1 MGLEARICAI
11 PAPRHPRR
19 RKPFALGVTPLVT
32 RVPRNDGDV
41 VIAVRLDGFRSA
53 EQRVRFDSNTA
64 LNFSLDA
71 VESPV
76 KPAPVVKAKKKQKL
90 GKESTLDP
98 FAN

>member
-1 MGLEARICAI
+1 MWPAKLAERLILSMCPAEVCTGLVCKSC
-11 PAPRHPRR
+11 RHSH
-19 RKPFALGVTPLVT
+19 
-32 RVPRNDGDV
+32 DG
-41 VIAVRLDGFRSA
+41 L
-53 EQRVRFDSNTA
+53 NTTT
-64 LNFSLDA
+64 LDA